1 MTKIYLLTAP
11 FDEEAK
17 TGDGQYAASLE
28 LGFAENYEHIPCKW
42 LKKDK
47 GDYSIP
53 FPTGTTS
60 IPEETI
66 PSAIVLQPV
75 ANENTI
81 ISGYKL
87 KDAVS
92 SPEKAQEVNNKTAS
106 PRTPK
111 IIVKHD
117 NSLQS
122 LTIMDIYSQKPI
134 QLDEPKVDEI
144 IDLLEI
150 KKSALEKAIED
161 NNADLSKI
169 KKQKSKLAYLTRL
182 YKENKENI
190 QDYCTS
196 YD

>member
-11 FDEEAK
+11 FDEDAK

-28 LGFAENYEHIPCKW
+28 AGFAENYDDISCTW

-47 GDYSIP
+47 GHYRIP

-60 IPEETI
+60 IPEESI
-66 PSAIVLQPV
+66 PSATVLQPV

-87 KDAVS
+87 KEALS
-92 SPEKAQEVNNKTAS
+92 LMEEAQEVNSKTVS

-111 IIVKHD
+111 VLVKHD

-134 QLDEPKVDEI
+134 QLDEANVDTLI
-144 IDLLEI
+144 NSLKT
-150 KKSALEKAIED
+150 KKAS
-161 NNADLSKI
+161 
-169 KKQKSKLAYLTRL
+169 
-182 YKENKENI
+182 
-190 QDYCTS
+190 
-196 YD
+196 

>member
-75 ANENTI
+75 ANENTV

-87 KDAVS
+87 KDTVS
-92 SPEKAQEVNNKTAS
+92 SPEKAQEVNNKTVS

-111 IIVKHD
+111 IIV
-117 NSLQS
+117 
-122 LTIMDIYSQKPI
+122 
-134 QLDEPKVDEI
+134 
-144 IDLLEI
+144 
-150 KKSALEKAIED
+150 
-161 NNADLSKI
+161 
-169 KKQKSKLAYLTRL
+169 
-182 YKENKENI
+182 
-190 QDYCTS
+190 
-196 YD
+196 